1 MNKFMK
7 ESYKEA
13 LKAYKKD
20 EVPVGCV
27 VVKDG
32 KIIARA
38 HNLKEKKKN
47 PLSHAEIE
55 CINKACKK
63 LDDWYLKDCELY
75 VTLEPCVM
83 CASVIINCRISKV
96 YFGARDSKAGA
107 LGGMF
112 NLLEQEGFNHY
123 FDFEYLN
130 EDECGQIL
138 KDFFKEK
145 RIKKDAL
152 MVN

>member
-1 MNKFMK
+1 MNKFMN
-7 ESYKEA
+7 EAYKEA
-13 LKAYKKD
+13 MKAYKKD

-27 VVKDG
+27 IVKDN

-47 PLSHAEIE
+47 PMSHAEIE

-83 CASVIINCRISKV
+83 CVSVMINARIKSV
-96 YFGARDSKAGA
+96 FYGAKDNKAGA
-107 LGGMF
+107 LGGLF
-112 NLLEQEGFNHY
+112 NLLDQKGFNHY
-123 FDFEYLN
+123 FEINYL
-130 EDECGQIL
+130 EDNKCSQIL
-138 KDFFKEK
+138 KDYFKEK
-145 RIKKDAL
+145 RNNK
-152 MVN
+152 